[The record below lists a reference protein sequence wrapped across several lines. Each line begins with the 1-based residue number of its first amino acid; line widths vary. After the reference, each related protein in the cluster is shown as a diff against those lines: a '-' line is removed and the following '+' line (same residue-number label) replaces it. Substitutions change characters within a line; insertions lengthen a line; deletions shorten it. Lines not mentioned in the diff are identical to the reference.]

1 MFLLHGVL
9 NIYLRDPLLKYLG
22 IIGWLKEF

>member
-9 NIYLRDPLLKYLG
+9 NIYLRDPLLQYLG
-22 IIGWLKEF
+22 IIGWSKEF

>member
-9 NIYLRDPLLKYLG
+9 DIYLRDPLLKMLG
-22 IIGWLKEF
+22 IIGWLKEY